1 MNQGPTKRSDQND
14 VDALI
19 EQALSSEDQA
29 LLDDFDREP
38 GYFRQAFALFSGR
51 LGWVMWLVG
60 IVQLLFGLTAIYAL
74 VQAFS
79 IDQTLTALRWGLAAV
94 VLVQLTV
101 FLRGF
106 MGMHFEANRVLREVK
121 RLELRMIQGQSAR
134 G

>member
-1 MNQGPTKRSDQND
+1 MNEPTRKTHEQND
-14 VDALI
+14 IDDLI
-19 EQALSSEDQA
+19 QQALSSEDQN
-29 LLDDFDREP
+29 LLNDFDHEP
-38 GYFRQAFALFSGR
+38 GYFNQAFAMFSGR

-60 IVQLLFGLTAIYAL
+60 IVQLLFGITAIYAL

-79 IDQTLTALRWGLAAV
+79 IDQTLIALRWGLAAV

-106 MGMHFEANRVLREVK
+106 MGTHFEANRVLREVK
-121 RLELRMIQGQSAR
+121 RLELRMIQQQAGQ